1 MDSSA
6 GESQPYPMSEQCL
19 AFGTWKQFYEQERL
33 GEWLEHVHTHLRQHS
48 FQIISQ
54 SIEGNND
61 CLQWSGRPGIEIHH
75 KDEDQWNLCSVCG
88 SLDPS
93 DNLEPPISSMHSSDD
108 VSSCPSLTKYE
119 IFSNKSLP
127 TCTPTTDSVPGAFGR
142 ARSPR
147 NHEVEHASRSD
158 LLDAI
163 EEFSISWF
171 SAWLADRP
179 GTTGLNSASESIHTY
194 NGANQGEPS
203 QAGKRKPR
211 GQRDKDRG
219 DRKARRL
226 NAAKGDEHDDEYD
239 DDEDD
244 DDDDDDD
251 DGNGGAPTAECV
263 QSILDARKPLAC
275 PFHKRDPLFYGHGKF
290 GVCATGIWTTYHRV
304 RDHIRRKHLRPRHLC
319 ERCFAAFRNQA
330 GLQRHSALQCIANE
344 NDPYL
349 SSTDWE
355 RLRAARIRNKPDD
368 EKWKQMYHVLF
379 PNEEIPNPY
388 KGGPAC
394 NEHVRELASEI
405 ESILLTTAN
414 AAQDQLQAIS
424 DIISLVR
431 DAILSASGT
440 ARDVMDFHTAVANAF
455 SEPSCWLEEAT
466 DILDVAQ
473 YQTERDFL
481 NFSADCP
488 DTTSF
493 RDDQTGSGLLPE
505 LENPSDATNDG
516 VGYQI
521 GPWASNTLSM
531 FSSIP
536 FLYYDQ
542 VAPGP
547 IDERGQDQD
556 MSNVSWTRK
565 GLEEFPEGTG
575 ERGQYPDM
583 TDVAWTQKGSEEF
596 PEGTDEG
603 GQYQDMTDVAWT
615 QKGSEEFPDGTDDAE
630 HQDGAC
636 GD

>member
-1 MDSSA
+1 MIQQQFTQFDKKHIDGNELTPCLCYYACCAFRSSSGSSLAEHVQQCHPQLTSCGQSPTNMDSSA

-304 RDHIRRKHLRPRHLC
+304 R
-319 ERCFAAFRNQA
+319 
-330 GLQRHSALQCIANE
+330 SA
-344 NDPYL
+344 
-349 SSTDWE
+349 
-355 RLRAARIRNKPDD
+355 
-368 EKWKQMYHVLF
+368 
-379 PNEEIPNPY
+379 
-388 KGGPAC
+388 
-394 NEHVRELASEI
+394 
-405 ESILLTTAN
+405 
-414 AAQDQLQAIS
+414 
-424 DIISLVR
+424 
-431 DAILSASGT
+431 
-440 ARDVMDFHTAVANAF
+440 
-455 SEPSCWLEEAT
+455 
-466 DILDVAQ
+466 
-473 YQTERDFL
+473 
-481 NFSADCP
+481 
-488 DTTSF
+488 
-493 RDDQTGSGLLPE
+493 
-505 LENPSDATNDG
+505 
-516 VGYQI
+516 
-521 GPWASNTLSM
+521 
-531 FSSIP
+531 
-536 FLYYDQ
+536 
-542 VAPGP
+542 
-547 IDERGQDQD
+547 
-556 MSNVSWTRK
+556 
-565 GLEEFPEGTG
+565 
-575 ERGQYPDM
+575 
-583 TDVAWTQKGSEEF
+583 
-596 PEGTDEG
+596 
-603 GQYQDMTDVAWT
+603 
-615 QKGSEEFPDGTDDAE
+615 
-630 HQDGAC
+630 
-636 GD
+636 